1 MNERNENDKLRV
13 LLLKPG
19 ELAEIAEIE
28 DNLESMQRLVEG
40 NIEEYMPFEDASDP
54 RIGDCAIVCNEEGK
68 MLGIMISHEMEVKR
82 GDVFYANL
90 LQDQIG
96 SVQAGIR
103 PVVIKQGDWL
113 NRTSTTYGVALITSQ
128 LKNIGMATHVLLPK
142 LKGLPKQAEIGSLS
156 R

>member
-54 RIGDCAIVCNEEGK
+54 RTGDCAIVCNEEGK
-68 MLGIMISHEMEVKR
+68 MLGMELNR
-82 GDVFYANL
+82 GIFDQNGRLQEIIAGPFFICYAPVESERFLSMPPDLEEKMRKKFELPEQFYVSEN
-90 LQDQIG
+90 
-96 SVQAGIR
+96 GIR
-103 PVVIKQGDWL
+103 SKKMHPVNHDRKHQMQ
-113 NRTSTTYGVALITSQ
+113 R
-128 LKNIGMATHVLLPK
+128 
-142 LKGLPKQAEIGSLS
+142 
-156 R
+156 

>member
-54 RIGDCAIVCNEEGK
+54 RTGDCAIVCNEEGK
-68 MLGIMISHEMEVKR
+68 MLGMELNR
-82 GDVFYANL
+82 GIFDQNGR
-90 LQDQIG
+90 LQDIIAGPFFICYAPVESERFLSMPPDLEEKMRKKFELPEQFYV
-96 SVQAGIR
+96 SENGIR
-103 PVVIKQGDWL
+103 SKKMHPVNHDRKHQMQ
-113 NRTSTTYGVALITSQ
+113 R
-128 LKNIGMATHVLLPK
+128 
-142 LKGLPKQAEIGSLS
+142 
-156 R
+156 

>member
-54 RIGDCAIVCNEEGK
+54 RTGDCAIVCNEEGK
-68 MLGIMISHEMEVKR
+68 MLGME
-82 GDVFYANL
+82 
-90 LQDQIG
+90 
-96 SVQAGIR
+96 
-103 PVVIKQGDWL
+103 L
-113 NRTSTTYGVALITSQ
+113 NRDRLQRGR
-128 LKNIGMATHVLLPK
+128 KNARHGTEQRNI
-142 LKGLPKQAEIGSLS
+142 
-156 R
+156 

>member
-54 RIGDCAIVCNEEGK
+54 RTGDCAIVCNEEGK
-68 MLGIMISHEMEVKR
+68 MLGMELNR
-82 GDVFYANL
+82 GIFDQNGR
-90 LQDQIG
+90 LQDIIAGPFFICYAPVESERFLSMPPDLEEKMRKKFELPEQFYV
-96 SVQAGIR
+96 SENGIR
-103 PVVIKQGDWL
+103 SKKMHPVNHDRKHQME
-113 NRTSTTYGVALITSQ
+113 R
-128 LKNIGMATHVLLPK
+128 
-142 LKGLPKQAEIGSLS
+142 
-156 R
+156 

>member
-54 RIGDCAIVCNEEGK
+54 RTGDCAIVCNEEGK
-68 MLGIMISHEMEVKR
+68 MLGMELNR
-82 GDVFYANL
+82 GIFDRNGR
-90 LQDQIG
+90 LQDIIAGPFFICYAPVESEKFLSMPPDLEEKMRKKFELPEQFYV
-96 SVQAGIR
+96 SENGIR
-103 PVVIKQGDWL
+103 SKKMHPVNHDRKHQME
-113 NRTSTTYGVALITSQ
+113 R
-128 LKNIGMATHVLLPK
+128 
-142 LKGLPKQAEIGSLS
+142 
-156 R
+156 

>member
-1 MNERNENDKLRV
+1 MNDKVETEMLRV

-19 ELAEIAEIE
+19 EQAEIAEIE

-68 MLGIMISHEMEVKR
+68 MLGMELNR
-82 GDVFYANL
+82 GIFDQNGR
-90 LQDQIG
+90 LQDII
-96 SVQAGIR
+96 AGPFFICYAPIESEKFLSMPPDLEEKMR
-103 PVVIKQGDWL
+103 QKFEKPQHFYKNGNHISIETYDQKVAEKQ
-113 NRTSTTYGVALITSQ
+113 RTQ
-128 LKNIGMATHVLLPK
+128 
-142 LKGLPKQAEIGSLS
+142 E

>member
-54 RIGDCAIVCNEEGK
+54 RTGDCAIVCNEEGK
-68 MLGIMISHEMEVKR
+68 MLGMELNR
-82 GDVFYANL
+82 GIFDQNGR
-90 LQDQIG
+90 LQDIIAGPFFICYAPVESEKFLSMPPDLEEKMRKKFELPEQFYV
-96 SVQAGIR
+96 SENGIR
-103 PVVIKQGDWL
+103 SKKMHPVNHDRKHQME
-113 NRTSTTYGVALITSQ
+113 R
-128 LKNIGMATHVLLPK
+128 
-142 LKGLPKQAEIGSLS
+142 
-156 R
+156 

>member
-1 MNERNENDKLRV
+1 MNEHNENDKLRV

-68 MLGIMISHEMEVKR
+68 MLGMELNR
-82 GDVFYANL
+82 GIFDQNGR
-90 LQDQIG
+90 LQDII
-96 SVQAGIR
+96 AG
-103 PVVIKQGDWL
+103 PFL
-113 NRTSTTYGVALITSQ
+113 F
-128 LKNIGMATHVLLPK
+128 ATH
-142 LKGLPKQAEIGSLS
+142 LS
-156 R
+156 KAKDSCPCRLIWKKKCGRNSSFRSSFMSRKTESGRKRCIP

>member
-54 RIGDCAIVCNEEGK
+54 RTGDCAIVCNEEGK
-68 MLGIMISHEMEVKR
+68 MLGMELNR
-82 GDVFYANL
+82 GIFDQNGR
-90 LQDQIG
+90 LQDIIAGPFFICYAPVESERFLSMPPDLEEKMRKKFELSEQFYV
-96 SVQAGIR
+96 SENGIR
-103 PVVIKQGDWL
+103 SKKMHPVNHDRKHQME
-113 NRTSTTYGVALITSQ
+113 R
-128 LKNIGMATHVLLPK
+128 
-142 LKGLPKQAEIGSLS
+142 
-156 R
+156 